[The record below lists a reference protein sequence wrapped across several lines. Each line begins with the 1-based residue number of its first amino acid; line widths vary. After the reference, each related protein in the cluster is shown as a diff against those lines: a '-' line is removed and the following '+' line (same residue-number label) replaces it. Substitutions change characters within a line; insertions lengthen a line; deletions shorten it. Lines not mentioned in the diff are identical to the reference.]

1 MNVDIGGFHYI
12 DGGAVGDSGAAGIT
26 ELSNGDERS
35 VKGLYPVTFSS
46 GWRQ

>member
-26 ELSNGDERS
+26 ELANREESS
-35 VKGLYPVTFSS
+35 VKGLYQVTFSS
-46 GWRQ
+46 SWSQ